1 MKMLHCTCFT
11 FFNLMNQFQVFVCLA
26 TYTMQIDY
34 FIEDNTLWVTI
45 FLSILKHFQVSV
57 YQVPG
62 LVFFV
67 HLLKHMNYIENE
79 KSEFES

>member
-45 FLSILKHFQVSV
+45 SLFILKHIQVSA
-57 YQVPG
+57 YQVLG
-62 LVFFV
+62 LVFFCALV
-67 HLLKHMNYIENE
+67 WKVVMLNLM
-79 KSEFES
+79 